1 METEYH
7 LTTNATDGRTPEEQE
22 TVEKNLNPSAIIAN
36 IVESKEVIIPKNP
49 PDKSFPQP
57 YVEKVFRIWY
67 ERGKPSAKK
76 LMQFIPAN
84 LDEWGRTP
92 HWTTVE
98 GWLEHIFVPRA
109 NELDAEVKRQ
119 LDALVVKEKV
129 EMLKRHADVGV
140 QMQNMSIEYLNEH
153 RDEISAPAAVRML
166 VEGIRI
172 ERESRGIPAA
182 LDKIRDMNDEEL
194 KDEIMQIITGAGV
207 KLEDIDAPSE

>member
-1 METEYH
+1 MQKAQGIAKMNSDTS
-7 LTTNATDGRTPEEQE
+7 D
-22 TVEKNLNPSAIIAN
+22 IIAN
-36 IVESKEVIIPKNP
+36 IVEIQEAIVPTP
-49 PDKSFPQP
+49 PLNKSFSQP
-57 YVEKVFRIWY
+57 YIEKAFRIWY
-67 ERGKPSAKK
+67 NHGKPSAKM
-76 LMQFIPAN
+76 LMKYITADM
-84 LDEWGRTP
+84 DEWGRVP
-92 HWTTVE
+92 NWSTVE
-98 GWLEHIFVPRA
+98 GWLENYFVPRA

-129 EMLKRHADVGV
+129 EMLKRHAEVGL

-194 KDEIMQIITGAGV
+194 MDEIKQLVTGAGV
-207 KLEDIDAPSE
+207 KLEDIDNG